1 MRCEMTS
8 RLPVNESTRARL
20 RAAQRAEAIALR
32 AVQAADT
39 VRSRARAALDS
50 AERAVATAQAEL
62 VRTSGA
68 DRAALLLD
76 VPVKVLP
83 RVVRATE
90 ERPSEPA

>member
-1 MRCEMTS
+1 MTS
-8 RLPVNESTRARL
+8 RLPVDASARARL
-20 RAAQRAEAIALR
+20 RAAQRAEATALK
-32 AVQAADT
+32 AVQAADE

-50 AERAVATAQAEL
+50 AERAVTGAQAEL

-76 VPVKVLP
+76 VPVKALP